1 MGFLGRSKAVEVAVF
16 FLPKLTSPKVF
27 LQIWMKKLWKK
38 HMCFSGQK
46 YNMSPTSKIPKY
58 HGDPGTPKQTWLFKK
73 KQPVEEKYV
82 TQIILSHHK
91 FDQMFHLKVNGY
103 LFLQSICRDTKRWS
117 TINFKASA
125 SPTKSSKTFGLRLQ
139 PGHKWW
145 KRKMQ
150 SSKKRQVEPVSSDKF
165 YFVVPKCFKF
175 KPWPMK
181 WTAELCFCSIACVCI
196 VLQVLQ
202 V

>member
-1 MGFLGRSKAVEVAVF
+1 MGFLGRSQAVEVALL
-16 FLPKLTSPKVF
+16 FLPKLTSWKVF

-38 HMCFSGQK
+38 HMFFSGQK
-46 YNMSPTSKIPKY
+46 YNMSSTSKIPKY
-58 HGDPGTPKQTWLFKK
+58 HRDPGTPKQTWLFKK

-82 TQIILSHHK
+82 TQIILSPHK

-103 LFLQSICRDTKRWS
+103 LFLQSICQDTKRWS

-145 KRKMQ
+145 KRKCKAPKSDTDGTCQ
-150 SSKKRQVEPVSSDKF
+150 LLQILFRGSQNVSSLNPDLWSGLLN
-165 YFVVPKCFKF
+165 YAFVQ
-175 KPWPMK
+175 
-181 WTAELCFCSIACVCI
+181 LRVCA
-196 VLQVLQ
+196 
-202 V
+202 